1 MTTFRGPVPL
11 RTRPL
16 VSVVVPH
23 YNYGQYLPVS
33 VGSVLAQEGVDV
45 EVIVVDDTST
55 DGSIAVAREIAASD
69 PRVTLVEHEKNMRH
83 IRTYNDGL
91 GRARGDYVVLLS
103 ADDALAPGALG
114 RAVAL
119 MEHERDVSLVYGR
132 VEDFSG
138 LPPAFAP
145 ARSWWTVWDGEE
157 WVGHM
162 ARRGRNIPTN
172 PEVVMRR
179 SVYDAIG
186 GYELAL
192 PQAADM
198 YMWLRAAARGR
209 IGRVNGPVQ
218 AYYRQHD
225 SNMHN
230 VQFGGNL
237 DNWRSVLETFD
248 LFFREDGHLLR
259 RPGRLH
265 ARAAAAVA
273 REVVLA
279 STLLPAGPEGAEHRA
294 QLLRLARE
302 ADPAVVR
309 SLSWR
314 WAGLAGRAAH
324 RSRLGVETVE
334 SLRWKVRGQVLARFG
349 T

>member
-1 MTTFRGPVPL
+1 MTTVRAPLPL

-23 YNYGQYLPVS
+23 YNYGQYLPTS

-55 DGSIAVAREIAASD
+55 DGSVAVAREIAASD
-69 PRVTLVEHEKNMRH
+69 PRVRLVEHEQNMRH

-91 GRARGDYVVLLS
+91 GRANGDYVVLLS
-103 ADDALAPGALG
+103 ADDALAPGALA
-114 RAVAL
+114 RAAAL
-119 MEHERDVSLVYGR
+119 LEHDRRISLVYGL
-132 VEDFSG
+132 VTDFDG
-138 LPPAFAP
+138 VPPAFTP
-145 ARSWWTVWDGEE
+145 ARSWWTVWEGEQ
-157 WVGHM
+157 WVGHV

-186 GYELAL
+186 GYVAAL

-198 YMWLRAAARGR
+198 YMWLQAAARGR

-225 SNMHN
+225 ANMHN

-259 RPGRLH
+259 RPDRLR
-265 ARAAAAVA
+265 ARADAAVA
-273 REVVLA
+273 REVALA
-279 STLLPAGPEGAEHRA
+279 STLLPPGPDGAEHRA

-309 SLSWR
+309 SPAWQ
-314 WAGLAGRAAH
+314 WARLAGRAEH
-324 RSRLGVETVE
+324 RSRLGVEAVE
-334 SLRWKVRGQVLARFG
+334 SLRWKVRGQLLARFG